1 MPAKHIAIGAPA
13 HEAERQGLRLL
24 VEGLPDTYTVF
35 SNAYVVDRGPRGLSD
50 PRSTVYE
57 VDAIVVA
64 EHGIFCVELKSYRG
78 DVGGNDHDWFVPQ
91 PIKSPVGLN
100 RKVAQIL
107 KSALRREGAEAGA
120 PYVLGLVFLTHAQR
134 IEVRGPMSEGRVHGR
149 DTILH
154 ALRDRPAFQRLS
166 GHLSSES
173 VGPATHAAL
182 DRILRGL
189 SPGLR
194 PRRQIRE
201 YLLEAPVE
209 QTERY
214 TEYFA
219 RHSVTNAPATLR
231 VYHVDP
237 LATADE
243 RERATERCRWEA
255 QVLRRVGKHP
265 AILKADA
272 PFEDEM
278 GLCVPF
284 EYFES
289 VTLQTWLDRSAEA
302 LRGLGALHKRIAIF
316 EQLAEAIAFA
326 HEQGVVH
333 RLLRPE
339 VVKIA
344 IDSASPA
351 VRITGFELAKQL
363 DAQGTALI
371 STLHDDRFRWAAP
384 EVLGRFSD
392 AEPRSDQFGL
402 GLLLAHLLL
411 DRSLVDSTD
420 ALRKRG
426 VPPRVRDSNPFVPQ
440 AVDEVLRRML
450 ALSPVDRFPSVRD
463 ALDAVLVAVDR
474 RPAHT
479 VREPAKLTLDP
490 DRLPD
495 GTRIG
500 TDYEI
505 RGRLGEGGL
514 AIVYLAKHLVSGR
527 ARALKV
533 ARGAHD
539 AEAALEHEH
548 EALRKLDHPNIVRP
562 VGDLTR
568 QIEGRLAMVLERV
581 DGQTLA
587 QLLDAETGVL
597 DAATRRRYAEGLFG
611 ALEHLEQRGITHK
624 DLKPDNLVVG
634 GSGLTVIDFSL
645 ANVEPDELR
654 VGTALYRDPALKR
667 WSHVADRYAAAL
679 CLFELYAGR
688 HPFDD
693 RAPMPGEAP
702 RFTDDELDTPGLAAF
717 FRKALA
723 PIPEERHPSSSA
735 MRAAFA
741 AATGVGLGT
750 PSSPP
755 PGAPTRTASDAPLG
769 AAGLSGTALAV
780 LIRAGFRNQGDLVA
794 RSPEVLRKLK
804 GLGAKK
810 LEEVLALRARLLEE
824 GIAPA
829 SAPSAPAPPFWPT
842 LLGHPAP
849 VQQLAIKPELALALC
864 NAGYPRVGDLASA
877 SRAELEGAPG
887 LGASVVSALSTSLG
901 SFESVAGGAP
911 PDTLAAF
918 FDRACR
924 PLTELQR
931 ELLVR
936 LCGLASEPMIQGDL
950 AAELGRTQSDVSIQK
965 NQGIDHLAR
974 AALLPLVDHLDQV
987 LDEQRGFMPVTHAVD
1002 ELERRWPAGT
1012 HADGRP
1018 FRTKGLVVLLVG
1030 THGDRFV
1037 EAKVSQFLQD
1047 PLVARPTFDEKLLTG
1062 FLREAAAVFKW
1073 PPKEP
1078 EPARASLRKW
1088 LPGYDLDPLVLVTR
1102 LFSDVR
1108 LSPDG
1113 NLFQTPVDPA
1123 DALAWLLPR
1132 VRLPVSLD
1140 ELKAQVDRAFA
1151 HFVTWPENAYL
1162 HAIFEKVPGIRLV
1175 GDEVLAAGTR
1185 GVDLP
1190 RVKSD
1195 PLPTELHVA
1204 GRTPEEVAGDL
1215 LRGAAEAG
1223 RGFRLVVADS
1233 KEHRPIAESVRAA
1246 LGPSTVH
1253 LRFEDAFFRRIGDQI
1268 ESLGKAERFKAR
1280 MARLEDELKGTVD
1293 ALLVEHG
1300 HAGARIVLS
1309 DVGIW
1314 GIDPELAKRLVR
1326 RIYDE
1331 TVGGTKGF
1339 WAVVIPGVVRE
1350 RNPLF
1355 LERTQ
1360 LFVVDGTTLP
1370 LGLAIPAPTPA

>member
-1 MPAKHIAIGAPA
+1 MPAKHIAIGATA
-13 HEAERQGLRLL
+13 HEAERQGLRFL
-24 VEGLPDTYTVF
+24 VEGLPDTYTVY
-35 SNAYVVDRGPRGLSD
+35 SNAYVVDRGPRGIAD

-64 EHGIFCVELKSYRG
+64 PHGIFCVELKSYRG
-78 DVGGNDHDWFVPQ
+78 TVGGTDHDWFVPQ

-100 RKVAQIL
+100 RKVSQIL

-120 PYVLGLVFLTHAQR
+120 PYVLGLVFLSHAQR
-134 IEVRGPMSEGRVHGR
+134 LEIRGPMSDGRVHGR

-166 GHLSSES
+166 GHMSSEA

-182 DRILRGL
+182 DRLLRGL
-189 SPGLR
+189 PAGLR

-201 YLLEAPVE
+201 YVLEAPVE

-219 RHSVTNAPATLR
+219 RHTVTDTPTTLR
-231 VYHVDP
+231 VYHLDP
-237 LATADE
+237 LATPEE
-243 RERATERCRWEA
+243 RDRAIERCRWEA

-272 PFEDEM
+272 PIEDEM

-289 VTLQTWLDRSAEA
+289 VTLPTWLEKNADG
-302 LRGLGALHKRIAIF
+302 LRGQPSLTKRIAVF
-316 EQLAEAIAFA
+316 EKLADAIAFT
-326 HEQGVVH
+326 HEQGIVH

-339 VVKIA
+339 VVKIQNV
-344 IDSASPA
+344 SESPD

-363 DAQGTALI
+363 DAPGTALI

-402 GLLLAHLLL
+402 GLLLAYLVL
-411 DRSLVDSTD
+411 DRPLVDSTD

-426 VPPRVRDSNPFVPQ
+426 VPPRLRDTNPFLPHALDDV
-440 AVDEVLRRML
+440 VRRML
-450 ALSPVDRFPSVRD
+450 ALTPVDRFPSVRD
-463 ALDAVLVAVDR
+463 ALEAVLVSVGLR
-474 RPAHT
+474 VPQGS
-479 VREPAKLTLDP
+479 VESVKLTLDP

-514 AIVYLAKHLVSGR
+514 AVVYLAKHLVSGR

-533 ARGAHD
+533 ARDSHD
-539 AEAALEHEH
+539 AEAALESEH

-587 QLLDAETGVL
+587 RLLDDDKGEL

-611 ALEHLEQRGITHK
+611 ALEHLEQRGVTHK

-634 GSGLTVIDFSL
+634 SSGLTVIDFSL

-679 CLFELYAGR
+679 CLFELYARR

-693 RAPMPGEAP
+693 RAPMPGEGP
-702 RFTDDELDTPGLAAF
+702 RFADDELDTPGLAIF
-717 FRKALA
+717 FRKALG
-723 PIPEERHPSSSA
+723 PIPEERHPSASA

-741 AATGVGLGT
+741 AAIGVGLGT
-750 PSSPP
+750 SSAPP

-769 AAGLSGTALAV
+769 AAGLTGTALAV
-780 LIRAGFRNQGDLVA
+780 LIRAGFRTQGDLVA
-794 RSPEVLRKLK
+794 RTPEVLRRLK
-804 GLGAKK
+804 GLGARK
-810 LEEVLALRARLLEE
+810 LDEVLALRARLLEE

-829 SAPSAPAPPFWPT
+829 TAPTTAMPPFWPT
-842 LLGHPAP
+842 LLGHAAP
-849 VQQLAIKPELALALC
+849 VQQLSIKADLALALC
-864 NAGYPRVGDLASA
+864 TAGYPRIGDLAA
-877 SRAELEGAPG
+877 ATRAELERAPS
-887 LGASVVSALSTSLG
+887 LGPSMIGALSIALG
-901 SFESVAGGAP
+901 SFESPAIGAP
-911 PDTLAAF
+911 PDTLVAF
-918 FDRACR
+918 FERAVQ
-924 PLTELQR
+924 PLTEHQR

-936 LCGLASEPMIQGDL
+936 LFGLVDEPVTGGDL
-950 AAELGRTQSDVSIQK
+950 ATELGRSQPDISIQK
-965 NQGIDHLAR
+965 NLGIDHLAR
-974 AALLPLVDHLDQV
+974 AALLPIVDHLDQV
-987 LDEQRGFMPVTHAVD
+987 LDEQRGFVSVPHAVD

-1012 HADGRP
+1012 HVDGRA
-1018 FRTKGLVVLLVG
+1018 FRTTGLVMLIVS
-1030 THGDRFV
+1030 THGDRFM
-1037 EAKVSQFLQD
+1037 EARETAVLED
-1047 PLVARPTFDEKLLTG
+1047 ALVARPTLDRKLLSG
-1062 FLREAAAVFKW
+1062 FLSEAASVFAW
-1073 PPKEP
+1073 PPKDP

-1102 LFSDVR
+1102 LFADVR
-1108 LSPDG
+1108 MSPDG

-1123 DALAWLLPR
+1123 EALVWMIAR
-1132 VRLPVSLD
+1132 VRLPMRLG
-1140 ELKAQVDRAFA
+1140 ELKAQVDRAFSD
-1151 HFVTWPENAYL
+1151 FVTWPENAHL
-1162 HAIFEKVPGIRLV
+1162 HAIFEKVPGVRLE
-1175 GDEVLAAGTR
+1175 GDEVLAAGMR

-1190 RVKSD
+1190 HVKPD
-1195 PLPTELHVA
+1195 PLPNELHVA

-1215 LRGAAEAG
+1215 LRGAADAG

-1233 KEHRPIAESVRAA
+1233 TVHRAIAESVRAA
-1246 LGPSTVH
+1246 LGPAATLV
-1253 LRFEDAFFRRIGDQI
+1253 RFEDAFFRRIGDQI
-1268 ESLGKAERFKAR
+1268 ETLSKAERFKAR
-1280 MARLEDELKGTVD
+1280 MSRLEDEMKSTLD
-1293 ALLVEHG
+1293 ALLLEHG
-1300 HAGARIVLS
+1300 RAGGRIVLT

-1314 GIDPELAKRLVR
+1314 GVEAELAKRLVR
-1326 RIYDE
+1326 RLYDE
-1331 TVGGTKGF
+1331 TVGGTRGF
-1339 WAVVIPGVVRE
+1339 WAVVIPGVIRE

-1355 LERTQ
+1355 RERTQ
-1360 LFVVDGTTLP
+1360 LFVVDGTSLPLTLP
-1370 LGLAIPAPTPA
+1370 IPAPAA